1 MSLSGLSVD
10 RKPHLHESYP
20 TRDETL
26 IYATREQ
33 TFLINKSSP
42 SKSYQ
47 PRLKARI
54 ISLKVIHTINIE
66 KVRFEN
72 EIAKADIG

>member
-1 MSLSGLSVD
+1 MSLYGLAVD
-10 RKPHLHESYP
+10 HKPHLHESYP

-26 IYATREQ
+26 ICETREQ
-33 TFLINKSSP
+33 TILINKSSP

-54 ISLKVIHTINIE
+54 ISLKVLYAIE
-66 KVRFEN
+66 IEEVRCEN
-72 EIAKADIG
+72 EIVKADTV